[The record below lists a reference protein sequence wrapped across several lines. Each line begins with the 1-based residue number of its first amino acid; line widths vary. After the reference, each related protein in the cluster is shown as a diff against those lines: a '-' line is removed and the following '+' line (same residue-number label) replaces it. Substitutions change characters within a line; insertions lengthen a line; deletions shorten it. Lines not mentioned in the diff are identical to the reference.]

1 MKVKVRFL
9 NLLVEIS
16 FFPSCALLVYRVS
29 YYKAILYTNVD
40 RREDRSFL
48 NLFLPFFLSCVLL
61 VFRVFYYNVILYINV
76 VRRCGIEVSFLK
88 LSVKYTFFFSCILLI
103 YKVSY

>member
-1 MKVKVRFL
+1 MEMWAVKVKVRFL

-48 NLFLPFFLSCVLL
+48 NFYLFF
-61 VFRVFYYNVILYINV
+61 FRVAYWYSGCFTIM
-76 VRRCGIEVSFLK
+76 
-88 LSVKYTFFFSCILLI
+88 
-103 YKVSY
+103 